1 MKKEIKLK
9 DHQIQTLLVDEIKK
23 DPTNPNVMTLEQ
35 TNGLE
40 KSMIKFGRLKYIVV
54 DQDNILIDGEHRL
67 EIEKAIGTK
76 EVQVIKVQI
85 KDEIDRK
92 IIRETLNQLHG
103 EYDKQKQSNELAS
116 IFENKRLDELAE
128 LLAKPKEDLEKL
140 ITRYNPEIKF
150 VKDEDESKLPSLF
163 DQPAFVKR
171 GEIWQLGRH
180 RLMCGDCTHKDDV
193 DKLMQ
198 ENKADM
204 VFTDPPYG
212 VDYASKNKFLNSI
225 GKPNQIQTP
234 IKNDAIED
242 YHKFYKSFLELMPMA
257 EYNTIYVAIVGRQ
270 LRQLLQVFEDLDLYF
285 SQLLVWVKNNH
296 VLGRTDYANKH
307 ELILYGWKGKH
318 EFYGEFDTTV
328 WEINK
333 PVSNN
338 LHPTMKPL
346 ELIQRAIKNSSKPE
360 GLIYDPFLGSGS
372 TLIACEQTNRV
383 CYGMEIDEH
392 YCSVIIKRWEEYTGQ
407 KAVKIA
413 DIGGANE

>member
-1 MKKEIKLK
+1 LKKEIKLK
-9 DHQIQTLLVDEIKK
+9 DHQILTLAVDEIKK

-40 KSMIKFGRLKYIVV
+40 KSMIQFGRLKYIVV
-54 DQDNILIDGEHRL
+54 DQNNVLIDGEHRL

-76 EVQVIKVQI
+76 QVQVIKVEI

-150 VKDEDESKLPSLF
+150 AKEEDESKLPSLF

-171 GEIWQLGRH
+171 GEIWQLCRH

-193 DKLMQ
+193 AKLMQ

-204 VFTDPPYG
+204 VFTDPPYNIGFQYNQYNDDKEKTEYENFCNKWFASVASIDTVVFTPGPRNIHIYEQIQKPNDMG
-212 VDYASKNKFLNSI
+212 VWYKSNSTSGATFFYLRLCEPI
-225 GKPNQIQTP
+225 LFYGKPLKKRDTDYFDFSRKIDQ
-234 IKNDAIED
+234 IKNDVEQ
-242 YHKFYKSFLELMPMA
+242 KL
-257 EYNTIYVAIVGRQ
+257 
-270 LRQLLQVFEDLDLYF
+270 
-285 SQLLVWVKNNH
+285 
-296 VLGRTDYANKH
+296 
-307 ELILYGWKGKH
+307 
-318 EFYGEFDTTV
+318 
-328 WEINK
+328 
-333 PVSNN
+333 
-338 LHPTMKPL
+338 
-346 ELIQRAIKNSSKPE
+346 AIKNIHPAKPTE
-360 GLIYDPFLGSGS
+360 LIKEILVTYSEPEALIYDPFLGSGS

-383 CYGMEIDEH
+383 CYGMDIDEH